1 MKISEFK
8 DRARGGELNSPLV
21 SRRKVRWKGLHIG
34 VDPASGPSEK
44 VAFAID
50 DPLDRLF
57 DPDLPLTGGP
67 KKGRILS
74 PETPTMNVKK
84 LPRPEVDASKLD
96 RARSKID
103 DWESMEDD
111 LPYVAIDKGGR
122 AMTCSTCEGS
132 LGDLDVFCPRCM
144 VRVTPVR
151 CGCDSTWDGPRADCE
166 RCGGT
171 GVCKSK

>member
-57 DPDLPLTGGP
+57 
-67 KKGRILS
+67 
-74 PETPTMNVKK
+74 
-84 LPRPEVDASKLD
+84 
-96 RARSKID
+96 
-103 DWESMEDD
+103 EDD